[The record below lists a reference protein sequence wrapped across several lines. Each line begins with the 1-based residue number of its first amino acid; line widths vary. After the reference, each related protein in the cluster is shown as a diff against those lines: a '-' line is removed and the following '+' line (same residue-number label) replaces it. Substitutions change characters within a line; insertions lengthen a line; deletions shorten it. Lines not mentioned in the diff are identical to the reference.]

1 LLENEDVR
9 RKMGENARRK
19 AEKYSWEK
27 IAEMTEKLYEQVS
40 SR

>member
-1 LLENEDVR
+1 
-9 RKMGENARRK
+9 MGENARRK
-19 AEKYSWEK
+19 VENYSWEK